1 MIIKLMRMKTAKIDE
16 SHKLSFKFSQILDLE
31 NWNKYSALQ
40 NLFIYYIWKIIR
52 QQHKTV
58 NSD

>member
-16 SHKLSFKFSQILDLE
+16 SHKLSFKFSQILDLK
-31 NWNKYSALQ
+31 NYNKYSALQ

-52 QQHKTV
+52 QQRKTV

>member
-58 NSD
+58 NSN

>member
-1 MIIKLMRMKTAKIDE
+1 MKTAKIDE
-16 SHKLSFKFSQILDLE
+16 SHKLSFKFSQILDLK
-31 NWNKYSALQ
+31 NKYWYKYSALQ

>member
-1 MIIKLMRMKTAKIDE
+1 MKTAKIDE
-16 SHKLSFKFSQILDLE
+16 SHKLSFKFSQILDLK
-31 NWNKYSALQ
+31 NYNKYSALQ

-52 QQHKTV
+52 QQRKTV